1 MPTFVGAP
9 VRQPLVLPPQD
20 KQDFGGRAGDRCR
33 PRDIRVK
40 GRWEL
45 SRNGTVRSVRR
56 RVTVGASLAV
66 AAVALSGCSGDAADQ
81 WRRAGLP
88 EPATEETPLIGD
100 LWVGTWI
107 AALGVGLLVWG
118 LILFAAVAYRRRHD
132 ELPRQTR
139 LNAPIEF
146 LYTVAPFAVIASLFY
161 WTVQNQD
168 EIVDVS
174 AEPDITIGVIGQQ
187 WSWTFN
193 HVDGDVHE
201 IGTTTDRP
209 TLVLPVDQ
217 TVQFELNSPD
227 VIHSFWIPQFYMK
240 MDVIPGKTNTF
251 QVTPN
256 REGTYAGKCAELCGV
271 YHSRMLF
278 DVEVV
283 SEEEYEA
290 HLQELRDRGQT
301 GLIPSPLRGAFSQ
314 PFEGSD
320 S

>member
-1 MPTFVGAP
+1 MGAP
-9 VRQPLVLPPQD
+9 LRQPLVLPPQD
-20 KQDFGGRAGDRCR
+20 KDDFGGLAGDRCR

-56 RVTVGASLAV
+56 RVTVGAVLAV
-66 AAVALSGCSGDAADQ
+66 AAVALSGCSSDAADQ

-107 AALGVGLLVWG
+107 AALGVGVLVWG

-174 AEPDITIGVIGQQ
+174 AEPDVTIGVIGQQ

-201 IGTTTDRP
+201 IGTTTERP

-251 QVTPN
+251 QATPN

-271 YHSRMLF
+271 YHSQMLF

-283 SEEEYEA
+283 SQEEYEA

-301 GLIPSPLRGAFSQ
+301 GLIPAPLRGAFSQ

>member
-1 MPTFVGAP
+1 M
-9 VRQPLVLPPQD
+9 
-20 KQDFGGRAGDRCR
+20 
-33 PRDIRVK
+33 
-40 GRWEL
+40 
-45 SRNGTVRSVRR
+45 SRNSAARSVRR
-56 RVTVGASLAV
+56 RVTVGATLAV
-66 AAVALSGCSGDAADQ
+66 AALALSGCSSDAADQ

-118 LILFAAVAYRRRHD
+118 LILFAAVAYRKRND
-132 ELPRQTR
+132 DLPKQTR
-139 LNAPIEF
+139 FNLPIEF

-161 WTVQNQD
+161 WTVQNQN

-174 AEPDITIGVIGQQ
+174 AEPDVTIGVIGQQ

-193 HVDGDVHE
+193 YVDGDVHE
-201 IGTTTDRP
+201 IGTTTERP

-217 TVQFELNSPD
+217 TVQFELDSPD
-227 VIHSFWIPQFYMK
+227 VIHSFWVPQFYMK

-283 SEEEYEA
+283 SQEEYDA

-301 GLIPSPLRGAFSQ
+301 GLIPAPLRGTFSQ
-314 PFEGSD
+314 PFDPEGSD

>member
-1 MPTFVGAP
+1 M
-9 VRQPLVLPPQD
+9 
-20 KQDFGGRAGDRCR
+20 
-33 PRDIRVK
+33 
-40 GRWEL
+40 
-45 SRNGTVRSVRR
+45 RR
-56 RVTVGASLAV
+56 RVAVATTLAV
-66 AAVALSGCSGDAADQ
+66 AAVALSGCSSDAADQ

-118 LILFAAVAYRRRHD
+118 LILFAAVAYRKRND
-132 ELPRQTR
+132 DLPKQTR
-139 LNAPIEF
+139 FNIPIEF

-168 EIVDVS
+168 DIVDVS
-174 AEPDITIGVIGQQ
+174 AQPDITIGVIGQQ

-193 HVDGDVHE
+193 YVDADVHE
-201 IGTTTDRP
+201 IGTTTERP

-227 VIHSFWIPQFYMK
+227 VVHSFWIPQFYMK

-271 YHSRMLF
+271 YHSKMLF

-283 SEEEYEA
+283 SQDEYEA
-290 HLQELRDRGQT
+290 YLEELRDRGQT
-301 GLIPSPLRGAFSQ
+301 GLIPAPLRGAYSQ

>member
-1 MPTFVGAP
+1 
-9 VRQPLVLPPQD
+9 
-20 KQDFGGRAGDRCR
+20 
-33 PRDIRVK
+33 
-40 GRWEL
+40 L

-56 RVTVGASLAV
+56 RVTVGATLAV
-66 AAVALSGCSGDAADQ
+66 AAVAMSGCSGDAADQ

-283 SEEEYEA
+283 SEEEYEE

>member
-1 MPTFVGAP
+1 
-9 VRQPLVLPPQD
+9 
-20 KQDFGGRAGDRCR
+20 
-33 PRDIRVK
+33 
-40 GRWEL
+40 
-45 SRNGTVRSVRR
+45 
-56 RVTVGASLAV
+56 
-66 AAVALSGCSGDAADQ
+66 
-81 WRRAGLP
+81 
-88 EPATEETPLIGD
+88 
-100 LWVGTWI
+100 
-107 AALGVGLLVWG
+107 
-118 LILFAAVAYRRRHD
+118 
-132 ELPRQTR
+132 
-139 LNAPIEF
+139 
-146 LYTVAPFAVIASLFY
+146 
-161 WTVQNQD
+161 
-168 EIVDVS
+168 
-174 AEPDITIGVIGQQ
+174 
-187 WSWTFN
+187 
-193 HVDGDVHE
+193 
-201 IGTTTDRP
+201 
-209 TLVLPVDQ
+209 
-217 TVQFELNSPD
+217 

>member
-1 MPTFVGAP
+1 M
-9 VRQPLVLPPQD
+9 
-20 KQDFGGRAGDRCR
+20 
-33 PRDIRVK
+33 K

>member
-1 MPTFVGAP
+1 M
-9 VRQPLVLPPQD
+9 
-20 KQDFGGRAGDRCR
+20 
-33 PRDIRVK
+33 
-40 GRWEL
+40 
-45 SRNGTVRSVRR
+45 RSVRR
-56 RVTVGASLAV
+56 RVAVGATLVV

-132 ELPRQTR
+132 GLPRQTR